1 MTCFTNRT
9 SYEKQGFHIDIDS
22 ASYLDS
28 TFKYS
33 IAEIELLVADE
44 KDADIAEQKVI
55 EFANECR
62 LTTDQ
67 IILGKIVAYLQ
78 AEKPDHYNALLD
90 ANIIK

>member
-1 MTCFTNRT
+1 M
-9 SYEKQGFHIDIDS
+9 K
-22 ASYLDS
+22 
-28 TFKYS
+28 
-33 IAEIELLVADE
+33 